1 MAYKTPGVYVEE
13 ITTLA
18 PSVVAVETA
27 IPAFIGYTEKAT
39 DGGGDNLRFVPT
51 RIKSLLEYQSL
62 FGGDFVP
69 ATYRVVL
76 DATAGNAVGAVSP
89 RNADGTR
96 AAVLPLQLRASLFR
110 QRRRPL
116 LHCLGRFVRR
126 CPRCWYRHDRIAR
139 WPGQRRT
146 GR

>member
-39 DGGGDNLRFVPT
+39 DGGGDDLKLVPT
-51 RIKSLLEYQSL
+51 RIKSLLEYQSF

-69 ATYRVVL
+69 A
-76 DATAGNAVGAVSP
+76 GSVGVGYTSP
-89 RNADGTR
+89 GYQT
-96 AAVLPLQLRASLFR
+96 P
-110 QRRRPL
+110 
-116 LHCLGRFVRR
+116 
-126 CPRCWYRHDRIAR
+126 
-139 WPGQRRT
+139 
-146 GR
+146 